1 MTLSQGSHCV
11 YETHYHIV
19 FPVKYR
25 KALLNPDVVAYIGII
40 VKGIEER
47 YPILFESL

>member
-1 MTLSQGSHCV
+1 MAVKKGYHCA

-25 KALLNPDVVAYIGII
+25 KALLSQE
-40 VKGIEER
+40 IERELIR
-47 YPILFESL
+47 IKVLSPRLRARG